1 MPSIFRWTEVE
12 LSATVTEWLRSFCG
26 FSGITNNMNKLFWED
41 EMTDSNKVKKVEI
54 DSIKLT
60 LDSATNLS
68 EKKKLGQNTAAISVL
83 ADTFSNFQVAVNT
96 SNISGIIAASNA
108 VSASKLVNIVNL
120 TTPLASLTSSIQV
133 DKSAINAMS
142 EVIASYNNM
151 LSSTHLQAIQNIAE
165 SAKNLIASYQ
175 IDYSKISSSINELL
189 KSLPSIYT
197 KEEIEQI
204 ISRVQ
209 LLAENG
215 WVIYFRD
222 KNVYQR
228 VLAEEWN
235 TLEDEWIELLR
246 DKLKNENF
254 IIDLQNSSCYSA
266 PLVKSMVDCY
276 FNRNFY
282 AAYTLGSL
290 AIDGALNRISEMTS
304 LEKKIPVGHRAIK
317 EIDNIFIDKSFS
329 DVGLMHWLY
338 NFFKDTNRFTL
349 DEPNRHMIGHG
360 RWEKEIKEQEFLK
373 LFNTLLYICDD
384 YDYWE
389 EIIETLETDRLK

>member
-1 MPSIFRWTEVE
+1 M
-12 LSATVTEWLRSFCG
+12 SFYS
-26 FSGITNNMNKLFWED
+26 FSGIINNMNKLFLGD
-41 EMTDSNKVKKVEI
+41 KMIDSIKVKKVEI
-54 DSIKLT
+54 DSKKIS
-60 LDSATNLS
+60 LDSSTNLS
-68 EKKKLGQNTAAISVL
+68 EKIKLGQNTTSISVF
-83 ADTFSNFQVAVNT
+83 ADTFSSFQAIVNANIISELTAT
-96 SNISGIIAASNA
+96 SNVLS
-108 VSASKLVNIVNL
+108 SAKLVNITNL
-120 TTPLASLTSSIQV
+120 TTSLLSLPSSIQV
-133 DKSAINAMS
+133 DKSVINVML
-142 EVIASYNNM
+142 EVINSYNKM

-175 IDYSKISSSINELL
+175 IDYSKTFSGINELL

-197 KEEIEQI
+197 QEEIEQI

-222 KNVYQR
+222 RNVYQR
-228 VLAEEWN
+228 LLAEEWN
-235 TLEDEWIELLR
+235 TLEDEWLELLR
-246 DKLKNENF
+246 DKLKNEDF
-254 IIDLQNSSCYSA
+254 IIDLQNSACYSA

-338 NFFKDTNRFTL
+338 SFFKDTNRFTL
-349 DEPNRHMIGHG
+349 DEPNRHMISHG
-360 RWEKEIKEQEFLK
+360 RWEKEIEEQEFLK
-373 LFNTLLYICDD
+373 LFNAMLYICDE

-389 EIIETLETDRLK
+389 EVIRYEQDN